1 MGTMDKADVEALIE
15 AAIDDADVQVYTPR
29 HDEDDDH
36 LGAIVVSPAFEDRS
50 LVDRHQLV
58 HDALDGHLTRDI
70 HAIELRTY
78 TPAEFEEEPTAT
90 REVPDEH
97 P

>member
-1 MGTMDKADVEALIE
+1 MDKADVESLIE

-36 LGAIVVSPAFEDRS
+36 LGAIVVSPVFEDLS
-50 LVDRHQLV
+50 LVERHQQV
-58 HDALDGHLTRDI
+58 HDVLEGHLTRDI

-78 TPAEFEEEPTAT
+78 TPAEFEEEPAT
-90 REVPDEH
+90 TRDVADEH